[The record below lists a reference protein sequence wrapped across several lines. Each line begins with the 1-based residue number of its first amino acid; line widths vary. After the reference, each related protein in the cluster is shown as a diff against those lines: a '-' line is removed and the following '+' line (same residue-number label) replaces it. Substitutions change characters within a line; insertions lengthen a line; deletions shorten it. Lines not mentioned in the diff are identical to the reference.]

1 MVVCNKQGQMFVVN
15 CLQDTCTGFLL
26 GGIGE
31 LDKNRRPNFFVVD
44 KSMCAPRTLLLLVL
58 LLTLFIA

>member
-1 MVVCNKQGQMFVVN
+1 MFVVN